1 MNQPGEEDK
10 HKELS
15 QELYRQEEQN
25 TGPVIQ
31 LPTRTDENQ
40 L

>member
-1 MNQPGEEDK
+1 MDQPGEEGK

-25 TGPVIQ
+25 TEPVIQ

-40 L
+40 V